1 MNGAM
6 IDPVAQTPLGRVK
19 LILLASAAALV
30 SVNVWTGGPLLALWI
45 GSRIPQMV
53 LSFWAV
59 VMVIVSMVVIE
70 TLLLLALGALNR
82 NYDRLSGAPP
92 PKRRHVSWLRSM
104 RDTEAAGDFAEPQRA
119 LNPVER
125 VLVINVVVAAIL
137 FEVWFFFFA
146 HMPLVGGSAY

>member
-1 MNGAM
+1 MNGVVS
-6 IDPVAQTPLGRVK
+6 DPIVQTFFGRLK
-19 LILLASAAALV
+19 LIIVASAAALV

-53 LSFWAV
+53 LSFWAI
-59 VMVIVSMVVIE
+59 VMVVVSMVVIE

-82 NYDRLSGAPP
+82 SYERLSGAPP

-104 RDTEAAGDFAEPQRA
+104 RDTEAAGDFAEPERP

-125 VLVINVVVAAIL
+125 VLVTNVVIAAIV